1 MAYFIVGL
9 IGGTI
14 SAAIAPTKNRNP
26 LGWFVIGF
34 LLPLIGLILILV
46 LPDGEDGLVDPSL
59 DHYNAMP
66 PNSPV
71 PSSPVVEIEKLSALH
86 AQGALTDAEFTT
98 KKAVLLDRI
107 V

>member
-59 DHYNAMP
+59 DHYEAIP
-66 PNSPV
+66 P
-71 PSSPVVEIEKLSALH
+71 IH
-86 AQGALTDAEFTT
+86 R
-98 KKAVLLDRI
+98 LLAPQ
-107 V
+107 